1 MKKISLN
8 FFGEEV
14 SINMPTDLSSLRQ
27 QISEKFMFN
36 PSDAAEIVV
45 SYAKDIGKKIIE
57 TEQDFVNFISDKI
70 NKIDLDISPDS
81 KLYLSNLNILQ
92 KESDENKK
100 ELEEALKKRDEIKK
114 RKETALNQRKLEIE
128 NLEKQIKEIKSK
140 KKLLEKTA
148 EKEKKQFCKEK
159 IIKKLL
165 NSKKN

>member
-114 RKETALNQRKLEIE
+114 KKRNGFE
-128 NLEKQIKEIKSK
+128 SK
-140 KKLLEKTA
+140 KTRNRKFGKA
-148 EKEKKQFCKEK
+148 NKR
-159 IIKKLL
+159 
-165 NSKKN
+165 N